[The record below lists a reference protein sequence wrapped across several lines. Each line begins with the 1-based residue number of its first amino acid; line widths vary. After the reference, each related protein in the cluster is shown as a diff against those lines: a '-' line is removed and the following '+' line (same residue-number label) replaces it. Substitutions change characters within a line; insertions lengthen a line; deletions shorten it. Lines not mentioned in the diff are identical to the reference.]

1 MFKITDEDKRGA
13 QLQMQL
19 GFILNMSGTY
29 SSEDEYEPSIKPG
42 IELYRIIRFDSVSLI
57 WRVRD

>member
-19 GFILNMSGTY
+19 GFILNVSGTY
-29 SSEDEYEPSIKPG
+29 SSEDEYEPSFKPG
-42 IELYRIIRFDSVSLI
+42 LEFYRVLKCNSVNL
-57 WRVRD
+57 V